1 MKRMKSNTANKG
13 TYSSLRNIGTDSSW
27 AELKNKQQEQRPKL
41 PKSLVKILLSS
52 YLISFENE
60 KKNQVSLSVFRC
72 RKITFFI
79 VSRCEAMLCVIKVI
93 QLSTKYA
100 FFKRWLPQSTGKQIM
115 HKIIYVSNTQ
125 STAVWAVNYVL
136 LKCNV
141 FHFLSENS
149 NKQTSLEKEPFSR
162 QVAGAILVYK
172 TVNRRPC
179 SCTEKILR
187 GSTFFSCKNFLF
199 LQETCL
205 AADHVTD
212 NDL

>member
-1 MKRMKSNTANKG
+1 MKTK
-13 TYSSLRNIGTDSSW
+13 
-27 AELKNKQQEQRPKL
+27 
-41 PKSLVKILLSS
+41 
-52 YLISFENE
+52 
-60 KKNQVSLSVFRC
+60 KKNQVSLSVLRC

-79 VSRCEAMLCVIKVI
+79 VSRREAMLCVIKVI

-100 FFKRWLPQSTGKQIM
+100 FLNRCLPQSTGKQIM
-115 HKIIYVSNTQ
+115 YRIIYTSNTQ

-149 NKQTSLEKEPFSR
+149 RHQTSLEKGPFSHE
-162 QVAGAILVYK
+162 VAGAILVYK
-172 TVNRRPC
+172 TINRRPC
-179 SCTEKILR
+179 WCTEKILR
-187 GSTFFSCKNFLF
+187 GFTFFSCKNILF
-199 LQETCL
+199 FQETCL